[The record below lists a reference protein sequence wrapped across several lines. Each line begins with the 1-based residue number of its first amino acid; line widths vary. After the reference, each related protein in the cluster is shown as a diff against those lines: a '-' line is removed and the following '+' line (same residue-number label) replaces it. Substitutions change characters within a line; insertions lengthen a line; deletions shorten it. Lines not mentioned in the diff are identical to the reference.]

1 MGDLVLEE
9 PVKEDG
15 VLATLGAAQGTLLSR
30 GEVVSG
36 VFERAGGRSG
46 LRRGGVGLRRHL
58 LGWR

>member
-30 GEVVSG
+30 GKVVSG

-46 LRRGGVGLRRHL
+46 LG
-58 LGWR
+58 